1 MTSLGKRRAVL
12 FCLLAML
19 PPTSV
24 WASTGPTEPGGR
36 REPPKEAFEA
46 CREKSEGDVVEVTTP
61 RGETIKAACRKVNGK
76 LAAMP
81 DRGASPPGSGEKPPE
96 EGGGK

>member
-19 PPTSV
+19 APVSV
-24 WASTGPTEPGGR
+24 WASTGLKEPDGR
-36 REPPKEAFEA
+36 REPPQEAFEA

-61 RGETIKAACRKVNGK
+61 RGETIKATCRQINGK

-81 DRGASPPGSGEKPPE
+81 NRGAQPQGSGGKPPE
-96 EGGGK
+96 VGGGK